1 MDLSQETLIAK
12 THLSYKNQS
21 QVPGTSRSGR
31 SCTFA
36 WLQTCPAWKRGRSVQ
51 VNSWLVNSA
60 FENKKSTIKE
70 IYTRPTFECFQVG
83 QFKTIQCWRGHS
95 CGTSTFYLPPI
106 AKVIFWHWDDQH
118 VSYVVLPECWW
129 SGIWK
134 REVKKSLLMPFFSL
148 IIGWVHLTL
157 LFIINDKL
165 LKFKLFFFMNIVLQD
180 LCTSGHWDCGSGWL
194 ASTWK
199 EKQRKAK
206 IGKTPG
212 TTNQVSCC
220 KFQWLPSVWQMW
232 GDSQLSIYGRSCW
245 EIQTKGRRTCTSK
258 VNISTFCK
266 RLLRFF

>member
-1 MDLSQETLIAK
+1 M
-12 THLSYKNQS
+12 
-21 QVPGTSRSGR
+21 
-31 SCTFA
+31 
-36 WLQTCPAWKRGRSVQ
+36 
-51 VNSWLVNSA
+51 
-60 FENKKSTIKE
+60 
-70 IYTRPTFECFQVG
+70 RPTFECFQVG

-106 AKVIFWHWDDQH
+106 AKVIFGIEISTCLICCASRMLMERNMKERGEEIAADALL
-118 VSYVVLPECWW
+118 LPHHRLGSPDSFSSSTISCWN
-129 SGIWK
+129 SN
-134 REVKKSLLMPFFSL
+134 S
-148 IIGWVHLTL
+148 
-157 LFIINDKL
+157 
-165 LKFKLFFFMNIVLQD
+165 FFFMNIVLQD
-180 LCTSGHWDCGSGWL
+180 LCTSGHWDCGSRWL

-266 RLLRFF
+266 RGF